1 MKFLLILFMGT
12 VLFGQNCDSFLQ
24 KAKRTSA
31 GPTSR
36 IVYSNL
42 YVACIQSEQN
52 RKLTEII
59 KLLKKKK

>member
-12 VLFGQNCDSFLQ
+12 ALFGQSCDSFLI

-31 GPTSR
+31 GPTSQ

-52 RKLTEII
+52 RKLNVII
-59 KLLKKKK
+59 KILRKKK